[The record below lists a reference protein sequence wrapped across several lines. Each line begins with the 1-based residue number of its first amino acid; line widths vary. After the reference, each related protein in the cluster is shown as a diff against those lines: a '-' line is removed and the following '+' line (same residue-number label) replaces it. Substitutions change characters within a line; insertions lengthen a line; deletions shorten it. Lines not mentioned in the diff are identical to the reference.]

1 MVGGAIF
8 VQSRVLAAYKRALER
23 GGKYDFANSI

>member
-1 MVGGAIF
+1 LKEF
-8 VQSRVLAAYKRALER
+8 LARIHGRTAYKRALER